1 MANEFLQVALRG
13 SNKLGLFVCLI
24 VCFPT
29 RSPPADLVA
38 VKAISY
44 CQLWCGNFPR
54 SKLLFKNAGDSH
66 SFWLQNSVCHW
77 AALRDRLFAK

>member
-1 MANEFLQVALRG
+1 MNGKRVFASGIAWIEQAW
-13 SNKLGLFVCLI
+13 FVCLI